1 MENDASTMK
10 YMKDMYTWSMLHC
23 YVRLEGIRVFFRK
36 IGPLTFSKSW
46 TQWNNCYVNLRQHG
60 QNRLD
65 DTWTSLKSCMLHI
78 SVFKIKQNQTTWYN
92 LPIFHMYII
101 YIIHKYRVS
110 KYHKTML
117 DSREFTWKILH
128 LQKKT
133 TTKQNNSTAHL
144 EKNSPDNLQL
154 ASLAAWRNTRAHRDT
169 ASCRSDPLA
178 LAVTD
183 EVPGMKTRKLP
194 EPQNKWKDL

>member
-128 LQKKT
+128 LQKKQQPNKT
-133 TTKQNNSTAHL
+133 TPRPISKKLPGQLATCKFSGL
-144 EKNSPDNLQL
+144 EKHQSPQRHCFVSFGPPRPGCNG
-154 ASLAAWRNTRAHRDT
+154 WGPRD
-169 ASCRSDPLA
+169 
-178 LAVTD
+178 
-183 EVPGMKTRKLP
+183 ETRKLP